1 MSRNLRSPR
10 ARWRQGCAMARHD
23 ALPQALRQWV
33 IHAALPW
40 SAPSVLRLWRDTL
53 RRGGSETEALARLNA
68 AEQATLRCESAKSK
82 DPRGRT
88 AGL

>member
-1 MSRNLRSPR
+1 M
-10 ARWRQGCAMARHD
+10 
-23 ALPQALRQWV
+23 
-33 IHAALPW
+33 
-40 SAPSVLRLWRDTL
+40 LRLWRDTL

-68 AEQATLRCESAKSK
+68 AEQATLRRESAKSK